1 MAQIRTTFALGAA
14 AAALVV
20 GSATAATAAGTG
32 IHSGSATGP
41 LFSGNV
47 KGSLLG
53 TATVSTSLGG
63 GSCNQSTMLGSVN
76 SDGTNLKIASASFTN
91 NPGPACPGGGG
102 TVAVTAQNLPWTGGN
117 VTYDASHT
125 GGRDATVTI
134 AGFKVRADA
143 SILGGI
149 TCYYGGSVTGN
160 GYNANNANRPDT
172 TVAQAQIKLSNATVN
187 KISSGSNFLCP
198 STATVTA
205 AYQLQG
211 ESSPGS
217 GSYSLQLWVAA
228 S

>member
-1 MAQIRTTFALGAA
+1 MAQIRKSFMLAAA

-41 LFSGNV
+41 LFGGNV

-53 TATVSTSLGG
+53 TATVSTSVGG
-63 GSCNQSTMLGSVN
+63 GSCNQSTMLGSVH
-76 SDGTNLKIASASFTN
+76 SDGTALTINSATFTN

-102 TVAVTAQNLPWTGGN
+102 TVTVTAQSLPWSGGN
-117 VTYDASHT
+117 VTYDGAHT

-143 SILGGI
+143 SIFGGI
-149 TCYYGGSVTGN
+149 TCYYGGSVTAN
-160 GYNANNANRPDT
+160 GYNPNNPNRPDT
-172 TVAQAQIKLSNATVN
+172 TVAQAQIKLANATIN
-187 KISSGSNFLCP
+187 KISTGSNFLCP

-217 GSYSLQLWVAA
+217 GNYSLQLWVAA